1 MGDLKCIYKKE
12 QHKACFQHDM
22 GYSDF
27 KYLPWRPIADK
38 ILRDKTLNIARNPK
52 YDGYQCGLASTVYT
66 FFDKK
71 NAFFADKSA
80 SNTHKATRINSE
92 NK

>member
-1 MGDLKCIYKKE
+1 MGDLKYIYKKK
-12 QHKACFQHDM
+12 QHKACFQYDM

-27 KYLPWRPIADK
+27 KYLPWRPIADN
-38 ILRDKTLNIARNPK
+38 ILRDKTFNIARSPN
-52 YDGYQCGLASTVYT
+52 YYGYQYGLASAVYI

-71 NAFFADKSA
+71 NAFLADKSA
-80 SNTHKATRINSE
+80 SNTHKATGINSE